1 MKAPKLFIV
10 IPCYNEQEALPI
22 TAKRL
27 TALTDDMIER
37 RLIDPA
43 SRIVLVDDGSR
54 DETWRVIEGLRAEDG
69 RFEGVKLAHN
79 AGHMNALWAGMT
91 LCADRCDCC
100 VTIDADLQDDVNAM
114 YGFLEAFA
122 AGADVVYGVRSSRK
136 TDTAF
141 KRNTAQLFYR
151 LMGRL
156 GVEMVYNHADYRL
169 LSRRALEALLSFGEV
184 NMFLRGMVPMLG
196 FKSAKVYFE
205 RGERVAGESKYP
217 LKKMIAFAMEGV
229 TSLSNKPIRYVLLL
243 GALCALL
250 GVVMAVYV
258 IVSLVRGH
266 TVAGWASIM
275 MSIWLLGGLQ
285 LMALGLIGEYVGKIY
300 LETKRRPKFILEEH
314 LWEGTGDGKP

>member
-1 MKAPKLFIV
+1 MSTPVLFIV

-27 TALTDDMIER
+27 VELTDDMIGR
-37 RLIDPA
+37 SVIDPE

-54 DETWRVIEGLRAEDG
+54 DDTWRVIEELHAGDG

-91 LCADRCDCC
+91 LSEARCDC
-100 VTIDADLQDDVNAM
+100 VITIDADLQDDVNAM
-114 YGFLEAFA
+114 YGFLEEYGK
-122 AGADVVYGVRSSRK
+122 GADVVYGVRSSREK
-136 TDTAF
+136 DTLF
-141 KRNTAQLFYR
+141 KRTTAQGFYK
-151 LMGRL
+151 MMAGL

-169 LSRRALEALLSFGEV
+169 LSKRALEALLSFGEV

-196 FKSAKVYFE
+196 FKTAKVYFE

-217 LKKMIAFAMEGV
+217 LKKMIAFAAEGV
-229 TSLSNKPIRYVLLL
+229 TSLSNKPIRWVLGL
-243 GALCALL
+243 GAVCALL
-250 GVVMAVYV
+250 GLVMAVYV

-266 TVAGWASIM
+266 TVAGWASMM

-285 LMALGLIGEYVGKIY
+285 LMALGVIGEYVGKVY
-300 LETKRRPKFILEEH
+300 METKRRPKFILEEH
-314 LWEGTGDGKP
+314 LK

>member
-1 MKAPKLFIV
+1 MKNPVLYIV

-27 TALTDDMIER
+27 TELTDDMLAKG
-37 RLIDPA
+37 LIDPA

-54 DETWRVIEGLRAEDG
+54 DETWQVIRELHAADK

-91 LCADRCDCC
+91 LSAEKCDC
-100 VTIDADLQDDVNAM
+100 VITIDADLQDDVNAM
-114 YGFLEAFA
+114 YGFLEEYAK
-122 AGADVVYGVRSSRK
+122 GADVVSGVRSSRK
-136 TDTAF
+136 KDTFF
-141 KRNTAQLFYR
+141 KRTTAQGFYK
-151 LMGRL
+151 MMNKL

-196 FKSAKVYFE
+196 FKNAQVYYE

-250 GVVMAVYV
+250 GLVMAVYV
-258 IVSLVRGH
+258 IISLIRGH
-266 TVAGWASIM
+266 AAAGWASTM

-300 LETKRRPKFILEEH
+300 METKRRPKFILEEH
-314 LWEGTGDGKP
+314 LHD

>member
-1 MKAPKLFIV
+1 MSSPVLFIV

-27 TALTDDMIER
+27 TALTDDMISREI
-37 RLIDPA
+37 IDRS

-54 DETWRVIEGLRAEDG
+54 DATWDIITKLHAEDA

-91 LCADRCDCC
+91 LSADRCDCLIS
-100 VTIDADLQDDVNAM
+100 IDADLQDDVNAM
-114 YGFLEAFA
+114 YGFLEAFQN
-122 AGADVVYGVRSSRK
+122 GADVVSGVRSSRK
-136 TDTAF
+136 TDTWF
-141 KRNTAQLFYR
+141 KRTTAQGFYR
-151 LMGRL
+151 VMKKL

-169 LSRRALEALLSFGEV
+169 LSRRALSALLSFGEV

-196 FKSAKVYFE
+196 FKTAEVTYE

-217 LKKMIAFAMEGV
+217 LKKMIAFAMEGI

-250 GVVMAVYV
+250 GVAMAIYV
-258 IVSLVRGH
+258 IVSMAQGR
-266 TVAGWASIM
+266 TVQGWASLM

-300 LETKRRPKFILEEH
+300 METKRRPKFILEEH
-314 LWEGTGDGKP
+314 LK

>member
-1 MKAPKLFIV
+1 MSSPVLFIV

-22 TAKRL
+22 TARRM
-27 TALTDDMIER
+27 TELTDDMISREI
-37 RLIDPA
+37 IDPE
-43 SRIVLVDDGSR
+43 SRVVLVDDGSR
-54 DETWRVIEGLRAEDG
+54 DDTWRIIRELHAADA

-91 LCADRCDCC
+91 LSAPRCDCV

-114 YGFLEAFA
+114 YGFLEEFKN
-122 AGADVVYGVRSSRK
+122 GADVVCGVRDNRQS
-136 TDTAF
+136 DTWF
-141 KRNTAQLFYR
+141 KRTTAQGFYR
-151 LMGRL
+151 IMRKL

-196 FKSAKVYFE
+196 FKTAEVTYK

-217 LKKMIAFAMEGV
+217 LRKMIAFAMEGI

-250 GVVMAVYV
+250 GVGMAVYV
-258 IVSLVRGH
+258 IVSLAKGH
-266 TVAGWASIM
+266 TVAGWASLM

-285 LMALGLIGEYVGKIY
+285 LMALGMIGEYVGKIY
-300 LETKRRPKFILEEH
+300 METKRRPKFILEEH
-314 LWEGTGDGKP
+314 LK

>member
-1 MKAPKLFIV
+1 MKNPVLYIV

-27 TALTDDMIER
+27 TELTDDMLAKN
-37 RLIDPA
+37 LIDPA

-54 DETWRVIEGLRAEDG
+54 DETWQVIRELHAADK

-91 LCADRCDCC
+91 LSAEKCDC
-100 VTIDADLQDDVNAM
+100 VITIDADLQDDVNAM
-114 YGFLEAFA
+114 YGFLEEYAK
-122 AGADVVYGVRSSRK
+122 GADVVSGVRSSRK
-136 TDTAF
+136 KDTFF
-141 KRNTAQLFYR
+141 KRTTAQGFYK
-151 LMGRL
+151 MMNKL

-196 FKSAKVYFE
+196 FKNAQVYYE

-250 GVVMAVYV
+250 GLVMAVYV
-258 IVSLVRGH
+258 IISLIRGH
-266 TVAGWASIM
+266 AAAGWASTM

-300 LETKRRPKFILEEH
+300 METKRRPKFILEEH
-314 LWEGTGDGKP
+314 LHD